1 MGGGIK
7 TAKTVM
13 KVNKKYNKTVREA
26 MAVCKDEIIENI
38 ASLLKE
44 NFRKN
49 PKKDRVDVVFRKPV
63 YYLNMEK
70 VRGTVLY
77 TPKMAERIGV
87 SGLNSDKGVR
97 LMVIEGPETFSPLEW
112 LDLTTLGRVFAE
124 LLETAKA
131 E

>member
-1 MGGGIK
+1 
-7 TAKTVM
+7 M